1 MKFKRSKKAM
11 KAMEDASTLI
21 DEIVE
26 MDKKPEPMMS
36 VDDVSKVLEDMQDIE
51 INVDRFEI

>member
-1 MKFKRSKKAM
+1 MKFKRSMEAAKAM
-11 KAMEDASTLI
+11 KAASTLI

-26 MDKKPEPMMS
+26 MDKKQEPMMS

>member
-1 MKFKRSKKAM
+1 M
-11 KAMEDASTLI
+11 KAASTLI

-26 MDKKPEPMMS
+26 MDKKQEPMMS